1 MNTKEAVRRACKS
14 KRAALSVADCN
25 TWTSM
30 LTEQI
35 VNTPE
40 YKSAHTIMAYLAMPK
55 EANLDDVI
63 RHMFQFVQIRRQ

>member
-14 KRAALSVADCN
+14 QRAALSVADCN

-40 YKSAHTIMAYLAMPK
+40 YKSANSIMALFGDAQGG
-55 EANLDDVI
+55 
-63 RHMFQFVQIRRQ
+63 QFRRCDSSCFRTW

>member
-14 KRAALSVADCN
+14 QRAALSVADCN

-35 VNTPE
+35 VN
-40 YKSAHTIMAYLAMPK
+40 
-55 EANLDDVI
+55 NLLNI
-63 RHMFQFVQIRRQ
+63 NQPIALWPIWRCPRRPI